1 MSGFLFRTKEFFA
14 SRRGSGSTVRTFSRI
29 AFFAGLACF
38 FLLGLGAGAF
48 VFYSRGLPSTKA
60 LEDIQPKQGT
70 KVYDIHDQLIYE
82 FAEEHRI
89 VVPLA
94 RIPKKLID
102 ATIAI
107 EDRSFRRH
115 WGVDMLGYAAA
126 LKDFLL
132 RRTKRLRG
140 ASTITQQLARNLFL
154 TQERTLSRKIA
165 EAILALKIE
174 RLFSKDEILELYF
187 NQIYYGN
194 GAYGAETA
202 AQLYFGKHVDS
213 LTLSEAALLAGLPKG
228 PTVYSPYDRP
238 QAALKRRATVLEAMV
253 QTGAVARTEAE
264 MAGKDSLKLKPKEL
278 RLNDAPYFMEEIRK
292 YLEARYGANAIYQ
305 GRMVVYST
313 LDLELQRAANKA
325 SEDWMQKLEETYKF
339 KPKRKEFKPPK
350 GDDGVTNTPYLQTAL
365 MALNPHNGHVLAL
378 IGGRDF
384 LVSKFNRAVQA
395 KRQAGSSFKPFVYT
409 AAVDNGF
416 SPGDVMVDAP
426 IVIDDDGSGNPWYPQ
441 NYDGK
446 FDGPIPLRR
455 AIALSKNLIAVKLI
469 QQLGPTTVV
478 SYARKM
484 GVKTPLPPVLSL
496 ALGSA
501 DVTLYD
507 MVSAYGVFANRGV
520 RVEPV
525 TILRITDKAGTL
537 LEENKPY
544 AEEVLSPPTAYLMTN
559 MMKSVVDGGTAYS
572 ARLTGFTK
580 PAAGKTGTT
589 NDYTDTWF
597 IGYTPDLV
605 CGVWV
610 GFDQKAMIYE
620 GATGSGVA
628 LPVWTEFMKQATAKS
643 DGKDFPVP
651 SGISSA
657 TVCTESGLLA
667 TPACPKTRPEVYK
680 TDNVPFRMCDIHKMQ
695 NLNLQGKDYNFEQLD
710 KGSLNVPE

>member
-1 MSGFLFRTKEFFA
+1 MSGFLFRTKEFFNA
-14 SRRGSGSTVRTFSRI
+14 RKTSGKFVRTATRL
-29 AFFAGLACF
+29 AFWAGLALF
-38 FLLGLGAGAF
+38 FFLGLGAGAF
-48 VFYSRGLPSTKA
+48 VFYSRTLPSTKA

-70 KVYDIHDQLIYE
+70 KVFDSNQQLIYE

-94 RIPKKLID
+94 RIPKMMVD

-115 WGVDMLGYAAA
+115 WGVDVFGYAAA
-126 LKDFLL
+126 LKDFAL
-132 RRTKRLRG
+132 RRSKRLRG

-154 TQERTLSRKIA
+154 TQDRTISRKIA

-228 PTVYSPYDRP
+228 PTLYSPYEHP
-238 QAALKRRATVLEAMV
+238 GAAIKRRTTVLEAMV
-253 QTGAVARTEAE
+253 QTGAVKRPEAE
-264 MAGKDSLKLKPKEL
+264 AAARETLKLKPKEL
-278 RLNDAPYFMEEIRK
+278 RLNDAPYFVEEIRK
-292 YLEARYGANAIYQ
+292 YLEAKYGANAIYQ

-313 LDLELQRAANKA
+313 LDLEIQRMANKA
-325 SEDWMQKLEETYKF
+325 SEEWMQKLEETRKF
-339 KPKRKEFKPPK
+339 KPARKDYKAPVSEE
-350 GDDGVTNTPYLQTAL
+350 GVTNTPYIQTAL
-365 MALNPHNGHVLAL
+365 MAINPHNGRVLAM

-384 LVSKFNRAVQA
+384 TVSKFNRAVQA
-395 KRQAGSSFKPFVYT
+395 KRQAGSAFKPFVYT

-426 IVIDDDGSGNPWYPQ
+426 IVVDDDGSGNAWYPS

-446 FDGPIPLRR
+446 FDGPISLRK
-455 AIALSKNLIAVKLI
+455 ALALSKNLIAVKLI
-469 QQLGPTTVV
+469 QSVGPSNVI

-484 GVKTPLPPVLSL
+484 GIKTSLPAVLSL

-525 TILRITDKAGTL
+525 MILKITDRAGTL
-537 LEENKPY
+537 MEETKPY
-544 AEEVLSPPTAYLMTN
+544 AEEVLSPQTAYIMAN
-559 MMKSVVDGGTAYS
+559 MMKTVLDGGTAYS
-572 ARLTGFTK
+572 ARLSGFTK
-580 PAAGKTGTT
+580 PASGKTGTT

-610 GFDQKAMIYE
+610 GFDQKKMIYE
-620 GATGSGVA
+620 GATGANMA
-628 LPVWTEFMKQATAKS
+628 LPAWTEFMKLATARS
-643 DGKDFPVP
+643 SGADFPVP

-667 TPACPKTRPEVYK
+667 TPACPKVRPEVYIK
-680 TDNVPFRMCDIHKMQ
+680 ANVPTQMCNIHKMQ
-695 NLNLQGKDYNFEQLD
+695 DLNLQGKDYNFEQLD
-710 KGSLNVPE
+710 KGSMNSPE